1 MGHLAWGLR
10 GSGQPPRGMW
20 KQGGTHQRPQ
30 LGWEST
36 DLKFSCHQL
45 PCGPL
50 PSRVSGNWAAK
61 DITMETR
68 GAWIQWMSLSEWIS
82 NPYHPC
88 HHSAVFSSLLDP
100 IQCPVENKHKEG
112 RRQIEGENVETV
124 ADFIFLG
131 SKVIVNGDCSQEIKR
146 RFLHGRKAVTNLDSI
161 LKSKVITLPTKI
173 RIVKL

>member
-1 MGHLAWGLR
+1 MRKQWKHCQTLF
-10 GSGQPPRGMW
+10 SGAPKSLQMV
-20 KQGGTHQRPQ
+20 T
-30 LGWEST
+30 
-36 DLKFSCHQL
+36 
-45 PCGPL
+45 
-50 PSRVSGNWAAK
+50 AAK
-61 DITMETR
+61 KLKD
-68 GAWIQWMSLSEWIS
+68 AYSLEW
-82 NPYHPC
+82 
-88 HHSAVFSSLLDP
+88 
-100 IQCPVENKHKEG
+100 